1 MSWIVPREF
10 EGGGGSR
17 RCPRLQKGYFVIL
30 LLLKVAANVTM
41 SRQKLAF
48 VMEISGLHSKDI
60 LKWKIMPKLG
70 TLTDVFLSD
79 YMGLRILCV
88 IFILTWFR

>member
-1 MSWIVPREF
+1 MSLGSLSWGGVAQMSAIVK
-10 EGGGGSR
+10 
-17 RCPRLQKGYFVIL
+17 CYFVIL
-30 LLLKVAANVTM
+30 LLLMVAADVIM

-60 LKWKIMPKLG
+60 LKWKIMPRFG

-79 YMGLRILCV
+79 CMGSRILYV
-88 IFILTWFR
+88 IFISTWFR